1 MAPSAGGSRD
11 ESRGPALLHELDDL
25 LEGVCAWATRRDD
38 VTGVATYGSLAR
50 GDADPYSDI
59 DLLVVTG
66 QESGP
71 EGIAREFASRHDSML
86 AFQRD
91 GKYVLF
97 LRKPAVRVELL
108 VVPEKRLQEVH
119 RLFVESRIPD
129 ASRAVLLDKTG
140 ALTRAVTSWTGNR
153 AEVDE
158 GKAFEREANS
168 FLYYYESFHA
178 PFSRGDVYRAF
189 FEYSL
194 AFFKLATLAYIAA
207 GGSDHLYAPK
217 SLLHSV
223 PTADARKLHQ
233 MAPAM
238 EPLEMRRRK
247 EMTFD
252 FFLELVR
259 RTGREEA
266 FPPRVLETLRASILK
281 RYPRF
286 WQLRDL
292 GTVPRVRRGL
302 AYRSARL
309 DRYDTEAFRGELVE
323 WLRSSGVRTLVD
335 FRTDEELEGRGY
347 GLEILRAVDY
357 IRLPITTNPE
367 ELSSAGE
374 EVPASPVRRF
384 YAGLPFHESFRAA
397 LRGVFG
403 ILADARRCPVVIHC
417 RGGTD
422 RTGMLMAVLLSAV
435 GVDRDAV
442 SRDYLLSYGHTKPEY
457 LEETFRAIE
466 SAGGLSAYLEAAG
479 VLPKDL
485 ARVHQALVAGAVDS
499 RSNETQHNPLNG
511 APRS

>member
-1 MAPSAGGSRD
+1 MEPSEGGSRGGSRD
-11 ESRGPALLHELDDL
+11 PALLKEVDKF
-25 LEGVCAWATRRDD
+25 LEGVCEWATRRDD
-38 VTGVATYGSLAR
+38 VTGVAIYGSLAR

-59 DLLVVTG
+59 DLLVATG
-66 QESGP
+66 QESVP
-71 EGIAREFASRHDSML
+71 EGIAREFSSQHDSML
-86 AFQRD
+86 AFQKD

-108 VVPEKRLQEVH
+108 VVPERRLQEVR
-119 RLFVESRIPD
+119 RLFMESRIAD
-129 ASRAVLLDKTG
+129 TSRSVLLDKTG
-140 ALTRAVTSWTGNR
+140 ALTRAVTSWIFNR

-158 GKAFEREANS
+158 AKAFEKEANS
-168 FLYYYESFHA
+168 FLYYYESFHT
-178 PFSRGDVYRAF
+178 PFSRGDVYKAF

-207 GGSDHLYAPK
+207 GGSGHLYAPK
-217 SLLHSV
+217 SLLHSI
-223 PTADARKLHQ
+223 PTADTRKLHQ
-233 MAPAM
+233 MAPALD
-238 EPLEMRRRK
+238 PLELRKRK

-252 FFLELVR
+252 FFLELVQ

-266 FPPRVLETLRASILK
+266 FPPRVLEALRASILK

-323 WLRSSGVRTLVD
+323 WLRLSGVRTLID
-335 FRTDEELEGRGY
+335 FRTDEELEGGGY
-347 GLEILRAVDY
+347 GPEILRAVDY
-357 IRLPITTNPE
+357 VRLPITTKPE
-367 ELSSAGE
+367 ELSNTGE
-374 EVPASPVRRF
+374 EVPDYPMRRF
-384 YAGLPFHESFRAA
+384 YAGLPFHESFRTA

-422 RTGMLMAVLLSAV
+422 RTGMLTAVLLSAV
-435 GVDRDAV
+435 GVDRDAI
-442 SRDYLLSYGHTKPEY
+442 SRDYLLSYGRTKPEY

-466 SAGGLSAYLEAAG
+466 SAGGQIAYLEAAG
-479 VLPKDL
+479 ILPKDL
-485 ARVHQALVAGAVDS
+485 ARVRQALVTGAMDS
-499 RSNETQHNPLNG
+499 HSNEARHNPLNG